1 MWFSLQPSKQNQP
14 HLCQSA
20 AETLVAA
27 GMSSS
32 DDNVASHRR
41 RNPHRICRPIAKA
54 PASVLHCNENKKTKD
69 LHPVRSCGLRKTRN
83 GKQKPQAVNQS
94 ACLPKS
100 TRQISRVNGQVS
112 PNTHEPEPKKCPK
125 PKYPAKTVKRSRK
138 GRTKSDVG
146 PCEQADVPTSDD
158 AACFKRL
165 ENSEPA
171 SSAES
176 QKTVKTKQTCSR
188 PSKKKHFTCTATPL
202 KQKITRHTKNA
213 RSSSAPH
220 TPKRGNVK
228 PRPLHSSTPDLKSL
242 NRASNSCSPCHQ
254 DVTQSSPVKVCVTV
268 IKARLSV
275 RCL

>member
-1 MWFSLQPSKQNQP
+1 
-14 HLCQSA
+14 
-20 AETLVAA
+20 
-27 GMSSS
+27 MSSS

-41 RNPHRICRPIAKA
+41 RNPHRICRPIAEAPAKSHA
-54 PASVLHCNENKKTKD
+54 PASVLRCNENKKTKD
-69 LHPVRSCGLRKTRN
+69 LHPVRSRGLRKTRN
-83 GKQKPQAVNQS
+83 GKQKPQAVNQN
-94 ACLPKS
+94 ACLRKS
-100 TRQISRVNGQVS
+100 TRQISRVNGHVS

-138 GRTKSDVG
+138 GRTKSDVE

-158 AACFKRL
+158 AACFERL
-165 ENSEPA
+165 ENSEPT

-188 PSKKKHFTCTATPL
+188 PSPGLFTCTATPL

-213 RSSSAPH
+213 RSSSPH

-242 NRASNSCSPCHQ
+242 NRAANSCSPCHQ